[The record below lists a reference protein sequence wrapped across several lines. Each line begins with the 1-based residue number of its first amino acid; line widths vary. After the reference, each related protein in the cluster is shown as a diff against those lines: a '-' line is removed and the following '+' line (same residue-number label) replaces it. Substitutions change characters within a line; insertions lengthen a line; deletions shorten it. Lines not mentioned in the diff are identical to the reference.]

1 MLCESEIADQNH
13 VFSVNTQDNSD
24 SMGRPRPWGHN
35 IPDTKEALLA
45 HILNPTNYGLI
56 VDVSVKAPAA
66 KLADAPLLIV

>member
-13 VFSVNTQDNSD
+13 VFLINIQDNGD

-45 HILNPTNYGLI
+45 HILNLTNYGLM
-56 VDVSVKAPAA
+56 VAVNVKAPAA